1 MSGLFE
7 STSSA
12 VAPRSSGAL
21 DKIHCIFFT
30 ACLHSWM
37 GTQFWFKSYRSRFV
51 PRPFEV
57 SIHRR
62 MNEQGLCRVCAAAR
76 QILRTLTKIN
86 KLERRK
92 IGENATHVCRSE
104 VVDGATIRSLS
115 PLLNAP
121 KTQLLCREE
130 QLRFRF
136 FFGGDPRNQGSE
148 WASRALQ
155 NPPFVRKENSAKT
168 ERLLWIRV
176 CSVAIS
182 MST

>member
-76 QILRTLTKIN
+76 QILRALTKIN

-136 FFGGDPRNQGSE
+136 FFWRRSTKSGFRMGQSGIAES
-148 WASRALQ
+148 AICT
-155 NPPFVRKENSAKT
+155 KENSAKT
-168 ERLLWIRV
+168 ERLLQIRV